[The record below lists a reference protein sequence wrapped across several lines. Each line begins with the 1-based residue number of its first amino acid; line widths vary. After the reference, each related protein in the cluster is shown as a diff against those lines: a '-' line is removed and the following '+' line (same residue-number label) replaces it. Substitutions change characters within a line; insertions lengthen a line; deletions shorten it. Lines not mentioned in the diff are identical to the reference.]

1 MDSSTELEREIAI
14 TRERMAAELDA
25 LTTRLDVRAQLRH
38 RYDGAVADLRARLD
52 RLRGDHDG
60 RPATL
65 TGVLDEV
72 IEDYPWAVIVAGV
85 LAGLV
90 AGRLVFH
97 RR

>member
-14 TRERMAAELDA
+14 TRERMAAELGA
-25 LTTRLDVRAQLRH
+25 LTTRLDLRTQLRH
-38 RYDGAVADLRARLD
+38 RYDGAVADLRTRLD

-60 RPATL
+60 RPAAL
-65 TGVLDEV
+65 TGVLDQV
-72 IEDYPWAVIVAGV
+72 VEDYPWAVLVAG
-85 LAGLV
+85 LLGGLL